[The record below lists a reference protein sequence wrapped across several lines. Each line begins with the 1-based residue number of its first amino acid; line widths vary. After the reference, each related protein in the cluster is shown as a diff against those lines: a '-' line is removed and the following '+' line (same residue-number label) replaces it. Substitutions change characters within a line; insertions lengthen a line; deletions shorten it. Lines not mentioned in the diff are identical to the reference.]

1 MWYAPGE
8 DPYKSPEIN
17 RQDRFFDDLN
27 RVNDQILRDQA
38 RMSESWARDI
48 RAIPDRAPAA
58 LPALGSPA
66 RSASSRARKRTTIR
80 KPPTR
85 AERWQAALKL
95 LALCIVVDWLLIAG
109 GAAPAWKVIAF
120 TALAVGSFIAAAFA
134 LAALARAVEAFLR
147 SRAGKLSLLS
157 GGALAILYLVYG
169 V

>member
-58 LPALGSPA
+58 LPAFGSPA

-147 SRAGKLSLLS
+147 SRADKLSLLS
-157 GGALAILYLVYG
+157 GGALAILYFVYG